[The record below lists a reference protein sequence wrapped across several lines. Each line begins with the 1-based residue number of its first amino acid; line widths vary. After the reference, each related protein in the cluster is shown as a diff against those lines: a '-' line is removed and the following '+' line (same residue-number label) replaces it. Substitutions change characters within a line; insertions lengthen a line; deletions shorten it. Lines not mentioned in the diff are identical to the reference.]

1 MKTKPLGLALLLALP
16 LVAAGLALAQGT
28 AVIDWWVVGGGGGP
42 AGNGGE
48 ITIEATLGQAVIGP
62 SSADAASLGAGYWYG
77 GTDPTAVTLARFEA
91 TPVGGDMVVEWET
104 ATEMDTLGF
113 NLYRGESAGGPYAKL
128 NGALIPSQTPGVP
141 TGASYAWVDEDVE
154 AGIAYYYLL
163 EDVDVQGQAVR
174 HGPVQATV
182 PPGYLYRIY
191 LPLVSE

>member
-28 AVIDWWVVGGGGGP
+28 AVIDRWVVGGGGGP
-42 AGNGGE
+42 AGDGGE
-48 ITIEATLGQAVIGP
+48 ITVEATLGQAVIGP

-91 TPVGGDMVVEWET
+91 TAAKGGILVEWET

-113 NLYRGESAGGPYAKL
+113 NLYRGEPAGGPYARL
-128 NGALIPSQTPGVP
+128 NEALIPSQSPGVP
-141 TGASYAWVDEDVE
+141 TGASYAWLDGGVE
-154 AGIAYYYLL
+154 AGFTYYYLL

-174 HGPVQATV
+174 HGPVHATV
-182 PPGYLYRIY
+182 PGRVHRVY
-191 LPLVSE
+191 LPQIRR